1 LKVKFLAQTLVT
13 AMVAIAMQS
22 ACADGPLVI
31 RFSHVVA
38 PASPKGQAA
47 ERFAHLVAA
56 RTAGKVRVDIYP
68 NSQLYGDQDEI
79 AALQLGN
86 VEMLAPSLTKL
97 KVLHVPE
104 FEVFDLPF
112 LFQDLD
118 AAHRVT
124 QGPIGQSM
132 LAKLDTQ
139 GVVGLAIW
147 DNGFKQI
154 SANRP
159 IHTPADVVGLT
170 LRIQPSK
177 ILEAQVRVMGA
188 KPRVIP
194 FNEVYGALR
203 TGAVDGTEGPVSNF
217 YTQNLHQTQKYL
229 TLSNHGY
236 LGYGVIVNK
245 KFWDALAPDVRVS
258 LEGSLKEA
266 TTFANDTAQRNN
278 EAALSGIEQS
288 GKTKVIRLSTE
299 EKLAWQRTL
308 RKVHQQPDGRIPTEL
323 IVRIYQETGYQQTAV
338 AMH

>member
-1 LKVKFLAQTLVT
+1 
-13 AMVAIAMQS
+13 
-22 ACADGPLVI
+22 
-31 RFSHVVA
+31 
-38 PASPKGQAA
+38 
-47 ERFAHLVAA
+47 
-56 RTAGKVRVDIYP
+56 
-68 NSQLYGDQDEI
+68 
-79 AALQLGN
+79 
-86 VEMLAPSLTKL
+86 MLAPSLTKL

-132 LAKLDTQ
+132 LAKLDPQ

-159 IHTPADVVGLT
+159 IHTPEDVVGLT

-177 ILEAQVRVMGA
+177 ILEAQMRVLGA

-217 YTQNLHQTQKYL
+217 YTQNLHQAQRYL

-236 LGYGVIVNK
+236 LGYGVLVNK
-245 KFWDALAPDVRVS
+245 NFWHGISPEIRIA
-258 LEGSLKEA
+258 LEGAMREA

-278 EAALSGIEQS
+278 DDALAAVQMTGATQI
-288 GKTKVIRLSTE
+288 I
-299 EKLAWQRTL
+299 TL
-308 RKVHQQPDGRIPTEL
+308 RADEKITWQHVLSRVQQVASTRIPKEL
-323 IVRIYQETGYQQTAV
+323 IDRIHKEVDRPGTTVSMQ
-338 AMH
+338 

>member
-1 LKVKFLAQTLVT
+1 MRFLTHLLAALMAVT
-13 AMVAIAMQS
+13 TFQS
-22 ACADGPLVI
+22 ARADAPLVI
-31 RFSHVVA
+31 RFSHVTA

-47 ERFAHLVAA
+47 ERFAHLVAT

-79 AALQLGN
+79 AALQMGN

-132 LAKLDTQ
+132 LAKLDKQ

-159 IHTPADVVGLT
+159 VHTPADTVGLT

-177 ILEAQVRVMGA
+177 ILEAQMRVMGA
-188 KPRVIP
+188 KARVIP
-194 FNEVYGALR
+194 FNEVYGALK
-203 TGAVDGTEGPVSNF
+203 TGAIDGAEGPVSNF
-217 YTQNLHQTQKYL
+217 YTQNLHQAQKYL

-236 LGYGVIVNK
+236 LGYGVLVNK
-245 KFWDALAPDVRVS
+245 NFWNSITPEIRIA
-258 LEGSLKEA
+258 LEGAMREA

-278 EAALSGIEQS
+278 DDALAALQMTNATQI
-288 GKTKVIRLSTE
+288 I
-299 EKLAWQRTL
+299 TL
-308 RKVHQQPDGRIPTEL
+308 RPDEKITWQHVLSRVQQVASTRIPKDL
-323 IVRIYQETGYQQTAV
+323 IDRIHKEAGSPGTTVSMQ
-338 AMH
+338 

>member
-1 LKVKFLAQTLVT
+1 MKFFAHILAAVMAAAT
-13 AMVAIAMQS
+13 MQ
-22 ACADGPLVI
+22 AAAADGPLVI

-47 ERFAHLVAA
+47 ERFAHLVAT
-56 RTAGKVRVDIYP
+56 RTAGKVRVEVYP
-68 NSQLYGDQDEI
+68 NGQLYGDQDEI
-79 AALQLGN
+79 AALLMGS

-124 QGPIGQSM
+124 QGPIGKSM
-132 LAKLDTQ
+132 LAKLAPQ
-139 GVVGLAIW
+139 GIVGLAIW

-159 IHTPADVVGLT
+159 IHTPADVAGLT

-177 ILEAQVRVMGA
+177 ILETQMRVMGA
-188 KPRVIP
+188 KPRVMA

-217 YTQNLHQTQKYL
+217 YTQNLQRAQKYL

-245 KFWDALAPDVRVS
+245 KFWDGLSPEIRIA
-258 LEGSLKEA
+258 LEGSMHEA
-266 TTFANDTAQRNN
+266 SMFANDTAQRNN
-278 EAALSGIEQS
+278 DDALAELQMTGLTQ
-288 GKTKVIRLSTE
+288 VITLRAD
-299 EKLAWQRTL
+299 EKASWQRVL
-308 RKVHQQPDGRIPTEL
+308 SKVQHEAKTRVPKEL
-323 IVRIYQETGYQQTAV
+323 IDRIHQEAGHPDATVSMQ
-338 AMH
+338 